1 MARPTEVPFQV
12 IPEPGAAEH
21 RTWATDI
28 VRAENGSETR
38 LVMSNDT
45 LPVRAIEGPYRTA
58 ARRESMMWE
67 HLLQFPAGSSTSYP
81 FAVPLWL
88 SLSRLTSAP
97 SGTTVSCTTAN
108 RQFEDVDLAIL
119 VKADGSDAEVV
130 NVVTVGGSSITI
142 SDSLLKSF
150 TTGDLIF
157 PAIRA
162 TPTERN
168 SLAGAFSHMMAGQAS
183 FAETEDRTV
192 LPSLP
197 APALDTYLQ
206 DADSANLEVWDFTP
220 HGSIG
225 VDIVLPRDVQ
235 GEAWQSQKRVVTE
248 LAEAVLSFTLRQ
260 SSEAERQSLRDFF
273 DSRQGRFKPFWVQ
286 SYKADLITA
295 VAAVSTATEISVE
308 WSRET
313 EGLTDVT
320 RHIYIPTLDQRAK
333 ITDSELTGGV
343 SVLTISPGLTGDL
356 AAGAEIRYLRLCRF
370 DDDTLTITLDSDR
383 LSDDIADPA
392 YASVAQIRLRELQR
406 ESAEAA

>member
-1 MARPTEVPFQV
+1 MARPTEIPFAV

-21 RTWATDI
+21 RIWATDI
-28 VRAENGSETR
+28 VRAENGAETR

-58 ARRESMMWE
+58 RRREAMMWE
-67 HLLQFPAGSSTSYP
+67 HLLAFPAGSGTSRP

-88 SLSRLTSAP
+88 SLSRLTGTP

-119 VKADGSDAEVV
+119 IKADGSDAEVV
-130 NVVTVGGSSITI
+130 NVSAVGGASITI

-150 TTGDLIF
+150 VTGDLIF

-168 SLAGAFSHMMAGQAS
+168 SMAGTFSHMMTGQAS

-192 LPSLP
+192 APSLP
-197 APALDTYLQ
+197 APTLDTYLQ
-206 DADSANLEVWDFTP
+206 DVDSADLEVWEFTP
-220 HGSIG
+220 HSRIG

-235 GEAWQSQKRVVTE
+235 GEVWQSQKRVVTE
-248 LAEAVLSFTLRQ
+248 LPEAVLSFTLRQ
-260 SSEAERQSLRDFF
+260 SSEAGRQALRDFF

-286 SYKADLITA
+286 SHKADLITA
-295 VAAVSTATEISVE
+295 VAASSTDTEIDVE
-308 WSRET
+308 WSREA

-320 RHIYIPTLDQRAK
+320 RHLYIPALDQRVK
-333 ITDSELTGGV
+333 ILDAELTGAV
-343 SVLTISPGLTGDL
+343 SHLTLGTGLTGDL
-356 AAGAEIRYLRLCRF
+356 AVGSALQYLRLCRF
-370 DDDTLTITLDSDR
+370 DDDTLTITLDPER

-406 ESAEAA
+406 ETAEAA